1 MMKKRLLSVL
11 LMLCL
16 AFSLIATT
24 AMTVNAALTASPS
37 RTSFVMNGKPV
48 SVTQAYNVSNANYLN
63 SAARRHRAS
72 ESATRA

>member
-1 MMKKRLLSVL
+1 
-11 LMLCL
+11 
-16 AFSLIATT
+16 
-24 AMTVNAALTASPS
+24 MTVNAALTASPS